1 MFLATSEMAVAISV
15 CSVLDRPLSAAS
27 SRPFWRAVT
36 MSVSWSI
43 GTWVSPGIAS
53 TPSDHHTGERQALLE
68 IEGGVH
74 AIEGQPEL
82 DHGEGDVGLDPNHH
96 RPRAP
101 ELRRLGDPADRA
113 APERVDDVERG
124 HVDDHGAAPETSD
137 ALGELVSKLDE
148 RAVRQRLLQ
157 RGDEDV
163 PLLHDRDRHAS
174 LSTTPARSGRPRPR
188 ARCGS

>member
-43 GTWVSPGIAS
+43 GTWVSPDIAS
-53 TPSDHHTGERQALLE
+53 TPPH
-68 IEGGVH
+68 
-74 AIEGQPEL
+74 P
-82 DHGEGDVGLDPNHH
+82 PPP

-101 ELRRLGDPADRA
+101 ELRRVGDPADRA
-113 APERVDDVERG
+113 ARERVDDVECG